1 MPRPVHVIPLALA
14 LTLFG
19 VAGAADEPAKKST
32 SADLEIWVIRAST
45 KSKDISPEL
54 KSFADKLKQR
64 FKYTGFR
71 LERKIKETV
80 DLGKTFTTPLTGGY
94 QAMVT
99 PKTREKDKGV
109 ERIALQLQVL
119 KEKEKKPRM
128 NIEYKLEAGTFQPF
142 GAWDLEGGDVLIILL
157 SAK

>member
-1 MPRPVHVIPLALA
+1 MPRPVHVVSLALA
-14 LTLFG
+14 LMLSG
-19 VAGAADEPAKKST
+19 VAGAADEPKDNRKPV
-32 SADLEIWVIRAST
+32 DVDIWVIRAST

-80 DLGKTFTTPLTGGY
+80 DLGKTLTTSLTGGY
-94 QAMVT
+94 QALVT
-99 PKTREKDKGV
+99 PKAREKDKGA
-109 ERIALQLQVL
+109 ERLALQLQVL

-128 NIEYKLEAGTFQPF
+128 NIEYKLEAGAFQPF

-157 SAK
+157 AAK